1 MPASAATASMVSRA
15 APSRLTTVSAAV
27 RTASLSMI
35 LRRPIGHPISNQT
48 VGYIS
53 LGLAAV
59 KQRYAG
65 ALRKLANDQRASV
78 FCKGNSSGTAT
89 PPFRFLRRSA
99 IRRDLRVW
107 TADPKKASCNRLA
120 EVGGMPCAVHPSDH
134 ITGSSRPF
142 LSCRPDV
149 PTDLSTRSRN
159 GARRPHA
166 SGHGS
171 LGGFAFGDVR
181 YWRWLRHN
189 TAIDLLGCPAARCR
203 RHRC

>member
-120 EVGGMPCAVHPSDH
+120 EVAGLQRQRRQHNHTTNTLSKVERQLKRPAGQDSRLEKGQVLSAGRGGRHALRGP
-134 ITGSSRPF
+134 PF
-142 LSCRPDV
+142 
-149 PTDLSTRSRN
+149 
-159 GARRPHA
+159 GPH
-166 SGHGS
+166 
-171 LGGFAFGDVR
+171 
-181 YWRWLRHN
+181 
-189 TAIDLLGCPAARCR
+189 
-203 RHRC
+203 HR